1 MLQTEQWT
9 MWPEQ
14 QLLPSERIH
23 YVLNPV
29 WKPASNLNLLE
40 TLCPVRAVDYEW
52 DSLCLESCVAA
63 CLSNLN
69 LLGNFLPRLHTAS
82 RIFLTHILKLNF
94 PSSFSTLSQK

>member
-40 TLCPVRAVDYEW
+40 TLCPVKAVDYE
-52 DSLCLESCVAA
+52 
-63 CLSNLN
+63 
-69 LLGNFLPRLHTAS
+69 
-82 RIFLTHILKLNF
+82 
-94 PSSFSTLSQK
+94 